1 MAFFS
6 FKIESPMLARA
17 LAQLASAI
25 RMSAGHYEFRRFV
38 MDQFTQLETSV
49 QSLGNRLTVLTGS
62 NERLIA
68 ALTIALSQVKELQ
81 DLNAPDAQLRLQ
93 ALETQISSSL
103 TEIEGQISRNAQALG
118 ETTTPN
124 TPVPTDPQPGQPM
137 G

>member
-1 MAFFS
+1 
-6 FKIESPMLARA
+6 
-17 LAQLASAI
+17 
-25 RMSAGHYEFRRFV
+25 